1 VDKSN
6 SFDLVRELFVFSTQ
20 ANLSSTDVFTSY
32 RIQDGSAA
40 GIIRVTY
47 KRMMQLLSGVARHFN
62 LSPSLFGTHSFRIS
76 GATTLDAGHN
86 DSAVVQ
92 KMGRW
97 KSLPTSL
104 EYSQASTS
112 AFRVAHEIL
121 ADPTV
126 FTVAD
131 LQLQIH
137 TKAVHDAQRVT
148 LPGLPG
154 RTESLPKT
162 TTALSRAEED
172 YPSDDGVKDR

>member
-1 VDKSN
+1 
-6 SFDLVRELFVFSTQ
+6 
-20 ANLSSTDVFTSY
+20 
-32 RIQDGSAA
+32 
-40 GIIRVTY
+40 
-47 KRMMQLLSGVARHFN
+47 MMQLLSGVAKHFN

-121 ADPTV
+121 ADPSV
-126 FTVAD
+126 FTIAD

-137 TKAVHDAQRVT
+137 TKAIHDAQRIV
-148 LPGLPG
+148 LPGVTS
-154 RTESLPKT
+154 RTEFLPRVST
-162 TTALSRAEED
+162 SLSRRDED
-172 YPSDDGVKDR
+172 YPSDEAADEP